1 MGFVELII
9 LALGLSADAFA
20 VSLTAGLTMKKVTLK
35 KALIVGAYF
44 GLFQAGMPVIGY
56 LLGGQFAGHV
66 SAFTPWIAFTLLSF
80 LGGKMLLEVRKK
92 KLNTENRQTESA
104 EASLAFKKMLPLA
117 VATSIDALAVGV
129 SFALLHVNI
138 IPAISKIGII
148 TLIASMIGVK
158 IGNLFGRKFE
168 SKAGILGGVILIGMG
183 VYILLEYFLTSQTA
197 N

>member
-1 MGFVELII
+1 MGFVELVI

-20 VSLTAGLTMKKVTLK
+20 ISLTAGLTMKKVTLK
-35 KALIVGAYF
+35 KALIIGAYF
-44 GLFQAGMPVIGY
+44 GLFQAGMPIIGY
-56 LLGGQFAGHV
+56 LLGAQFAGHV
-66 SAFTPWIAFTLLSF
+66 SAFTPWIAFALLSF
-80 LGGKMLLEVRKK
+80 LGGKMLFEVWKK
-92 KLNTENRQTESA
+92 KPNTENQQTENE

-117 VATSIDALAVGV
+117 IATSIDALAVGV

-158 IGNLFGRKFE
+158 VGNLFGRKYE

-183 VYILLEYFLTSQTA
+183 IYILLEYFLTSQTA

>member
-9 LALGLSADAFA
+9 LAFGLSADAFA

-35 KALIVGAYF
+35 KALIVGTYF
-44 GLFQAGMPVIGY
+44 GIFQAGMPVIGY
-56 LLGGQFAGHV
+56 LLGSQFAGHV
-66 SAFTPWIAFTLLSF
+66 TAFTPWIAFALLSF
-80 LGGKMLLEVRKK
+80 LGSKMLFEVWKK
-92 KLNTENRQTESA
+92 KPNTENQQTESE

-117 VATSIDALAVGV
+117 IATSIDALAVGV

-148 TLIASMIGVK
+148 TLVASMIGVK
-158 IGNLFGRKFE
+158 VGNLFGRKYE
-168 SKAGILGGVILIGMG
+168 SRAGILGGVILIGMG

>member
-9 LALGLSADAFA
+9 LAFGLSADAFA

-35 KALIVGAYF
+35 KALIVGTYF
-44 GLFQAGMPVIGY
+44 GIFQAGMPVIGY
-56 LLGGQFAGHV
+56 LLGSQFAGHV
-66 SAFTPWIAFTLLSF
+66 TAFTPWIAFALLSF
-80 LGGKMLLEVRKK
+80 LGGKMLFEVWKK
-92 KLNTENRQTESA
+92 KPSTENRQTESA

-117 VATSIDALAVGV
+117 IATSIDALAVGV

-148 TLIASMIGVK
+148 TLVASMIGVK
-158 IGNLFGRKFE
+158 VGNLFGRKYE
-168 SKAGILGGVILIGMG
+168 SRAGILGGVILIGMG